1 MIRSITDVDVA
12 GKRVLVRVDVNVP
25 QDESGLITD
34 DTRIVESLPTI
45 MSIVDR
51 GGVAVLMSHLG
62 RPKGKPNAKY
72 SLRPVA
78 EHLARL
84 LASRG
89 VAVNFASDCVGA
101 AATQAVQQAPFG
113 SVVLLEN
120 LRFYPEE
127 EANDAAFCAQLAAL
141 GEIYCND
148 AFGTAHRAHAST
160 AGIAA
165 HFSSRCAGLL
175 IMKELEY
182 LGQALTQP
190 KRPLVAIMGGSKISG
205 KIDVI
210 NALLSS
216 CDTILIGGG
225 MMFTFLKAK
234 GLAVGSSLVEED
246 RVELAGAL
254 LRRAESSGVQLLI
267 PTDTVVAR
275 TFADTADNQV
285 VSVDAIPDGMMGL
298 DIGPQTQQQFADV
311 IRSAG
316 TVVWNGPMGVFEF
329 SNFQSGTRTIA
340 DAMAAATAAGVVTI
354 VGGGDSAAAITQF
367 GHAKNV
373 THVST
378 GGGASLE
385 FLEGKALPG
394 VVALES

>member
-12 GKRVLVRVDVNVP
+12 GKHVLVRVDFNVP
-25 QDESGLITD
+25 QDEHGAITD

-62 RPKGKPNAKY
+62 RPRGKPNPKY
-72 SLRPVA
+72 SLRLIA
-78 EHLARL
+78 EHLAGIMR
-84 LASRG
+84 SRG
-89 VAVNFASDCVGA
+89 VAVNFAPECIGPVA
-101 AATQAVQQAPFG
+101 EEAVAQAPYG
-113 SVVLLEN
+113 SIVLLEN
-120 LRFYPEE
+120 LRYHAEE
-127 EANDAAFCAQLAAL
+127 EANDERFCTSLAKL
-141 GEIYCND
+141 GDVYCND

-160 AGIAA
+160 AGIAS
-165 HFSSRCAGLL
+165 HFDVRCAGLL
-175 IMKELEY
+175 IMKELQY
-182 LGQALTQP
+182 LGSALSNP

-234 GLAVGSSLVEED
+234 GLGVGSSLVEED
-246 RVELAGAL
+246 RIDLARELMQ
-254 LRRAESSGVQLLI
+254 RAADTGVQLLI
-267 PTDTVVAR
+267 PTDTIVAP
-275 TFADTADNQV
+275 TFADTSDNQT
-285 VSVDAIPDGMMGL
+285 VSVESIPDGMMGL
-298 DIGPQTQQQFADV
+298 DIGPDTQKRFAEI

-329 SNFQSGTRTIA
+329 SSFQSGTRSVA
-340 DAMAAATAAGVVTI
+340 DAMAFATATGVITI
-354 VGGGDSAAAITQF
+354 VGGGDSAAAVTQF

-385 FLEGKALPG
+385 FLEGKPLPG
-394 VVALES
+394 VIALEA